1 MSDQVEF
8 APLESSADGE
18 PAGSG
23 DLERLYD
30 VMVEL
35 TVEVG
40 RTRMTLGQAL
50 ALGPGSVVTLDRL
63 ADNPVDLL
71 VNGRPIARGEVVVID
86 EEFGLR
92 ITDVVAGSHNVE
104 DEAAAQAA
112 LAAEAEAELM
122 QHVDGP
128 GPGFGPHDPLGQPAM
143 DPLGAAPYQG
153 DGGDLPLGGLP
164 TPDAELS

>member
-8 APLESSADGE
+8 APLESSANGE
-18 PAGSG
+18 SVGSG

-71 VNGRPIARGEVVVID
+71 VNGRPIARGEVVS
-86 EEFGLR
+86 LPP
-92 ITDVVAGSHNVE
+92 VVARRSPQDGS
-104 DEAAAQAA
+104 
-112 LAAEAEAELM
+112 
-122 QHVDGP
+122 GR
-128 GPGFGPHDPLGQPAM
+128 
-143 DPLGAAPYQG
+143 
-153 DGGDLPLGGLP
+153 
-164 TPDAELS
+164 SS

>member
-8 APLESSADGE
+8 APLEPSANGD
-18 PAGSG
+18 AASAA

-30 VMVEL
+30 VTVEL

-63 ADNPVDLL
+63 ADKPVDLL
-71 VNGRPIARGEVVVID
+71 VNGKPIARGEVVVID

-92 ITDVVAGSHNVE
+92 ITEVAT
-104 DEAAAQAA
+104 
-112 LAAEAEAELM
+112 
-122 QHVDGP
+122 P
-128 GPGFGPHDPLGQPAM
+128 RR
-143 DPLGAAPYQG
+143 
-153 DGGDLPLGGLP
+153 GGLDP
-164 TPDAELS
+164 Q